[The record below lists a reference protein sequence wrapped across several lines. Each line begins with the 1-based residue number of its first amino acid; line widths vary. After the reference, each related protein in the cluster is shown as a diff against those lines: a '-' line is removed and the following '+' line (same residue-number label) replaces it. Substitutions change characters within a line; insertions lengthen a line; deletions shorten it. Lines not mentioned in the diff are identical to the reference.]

1 MRKKLRHVQGEK
13 PGALSFPDQ
22 EAITVASLGAACTDR
37 GGGDAAAVPVVE
49 AQQKLMAYKLLVGRR
64 ALERRFPFAVR
75 INGGYS
81 PVCPQVEMKTFT
93 VADEESADSDSDEEE
108 SGEQNVFNSMLDTF
122 LGWLDYHL
130 SGLEN
135 LLVAAL
141 AAALDDRKKAAVS
154 IVDRVAQYI
163 LSMGDVDFEYPE
175 PPKHEDASGAPSA
188 LDPEVMQMIIKQDVA
203 GALEQALAFT
213 FYSMVYQSEQAGK
226 ALEDMDV
233 TLALNAMVEDLQVCK
248 GPYAAAFAA
257 VSLSLSLTRPALHA
271 SRQGPWSWWI
281 ESPPIS
287 PRVDFTALPLRE
299 WVEGM
304 DDEED
309 KALFTFRD
317 NFAENFGKWKVESMS
332 AQMLKELV
340 GIEWINCVSVAPPSP
355 ARR

>member
-188 LDPEVMQMIIKQDVA
+188 LDPEVMQNQPAHWRKQWPEGNTDQGQRDDEVVLPEGEYRSRKWLQPVPVVEYNTGPLDDDILDSQA
-203 GALEQALAFT
+203 HLEHYESDFGLEHGL
-213 FYSMVYQSEQAGK
+213 SKESYQDRGFAI
-226 ALEDMDV
+226 
-233 TLALNAMVEDLQVCK
+233 LNSND
-248 GPYAAAFAA
+248 AA
-257 VSLSLSLTRPALHA
+257 V
-271 SRQGPWSWWI
+271 
-281 ESPPIS
+281 
-287 PRVDFTALPLRE
+287 
-299 WVEGM
+299 
-304 DDEED
+304 
-309 KALFTFRD
+309 K
-317 NFAENFGKWKVESMS
+317 
-332 AQMLKELV
+332 
-340 GIEWINCVSVAPPSP
+340 SVWL
-355 ARR
+355 